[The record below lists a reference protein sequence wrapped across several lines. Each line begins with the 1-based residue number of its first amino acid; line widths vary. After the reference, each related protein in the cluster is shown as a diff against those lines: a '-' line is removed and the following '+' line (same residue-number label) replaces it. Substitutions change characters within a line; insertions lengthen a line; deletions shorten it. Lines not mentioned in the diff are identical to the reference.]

1 MLGKENVCEKSSLFR
16 FRRNRMKRSGFVIL
30 ILAIVF
36 LWACGRSPQNEV
48 LVLHAG
54 SLSVPFKQMALQFMK
69 QNPGVKVK
77 LEAHG
82 SRTAAR
88 QICDLKRQV
97 EVMASADSSVIRS
110 LLIPEHAGFCID
122 FSTNEMVLMYTES
135 SRFSEDI
142 NSDNWFDILL
152 RPGVQVGHSDPNADP
167 CGYRT
172 ILAWKLAE
180 KYYRIPGLFLKLQK
194 AVPPKNI
201 RPKET
206 DLIAL
211 LELSELDYVFIY
223 RSIAQ
228 QHRMKY
234 IILPEEI
241 NLKCAAFA
249 RFYGQVSIEISGKK
263 PGERITRMGSPMI
276 YGITVPKNARNPLW
290 GIRFVAFVLGR
301 EGREI
306 MRRNGQP
313 ELLQPVVDFPD
324 RLPGILKPLVR
335 IK

>member
-1 MLGKENVCEKSSLFR
+1 
-16 FRRNRMKRSGFVIL
+16 MKRSGFIIL
-30 ILAIVF
+30 ILAIAF

-54 SLSVPFKQMALQFMK
+54 SLSVPFKQMASQFMK
-69 QNPGVKVK
+69 QNPGVQVK
-77 LEAHG
+77 LEAYG
-82 SRTAAR
+82 SRIAAR

-135 SRFSEDI
+135 SRFAEEI
-142 NSDNWFDILL
+142 NTDNWFDILL
-152 RPGVQVGHSDPNADP
+152 RPGIQVGHSDPNADP

-172 ILAWKLAE
+172 ILTWKLAE

-194 AVPPKNI
+194 GVPLKNI

-228 QHRMKY
+228 QHRLKY
-234 IILPEEI
+234 IKLPIEI
-241 NLKCAAFA
+241 NLKSAAFS
-249 RFYGQVSIEISGKK
+249 RFYSQVSVKISGKK
-263 PGERITRMGSPMI
+263 PGEWITRRGSPMI
-276 YGITVPKNARNPLW
+276 YGITVPDNARNPRW
-290 GIRFVAFVLGR
+290 GARFVAFVLGR

-306 MRRNGQP
+306 MSRNGQP
-313 ELLQPVVDFPD
+313 EIIPPQVDFYNK
-324 RLPGILKPLVR
+324 LPEKLKSFFMP
-335 IK
+335 